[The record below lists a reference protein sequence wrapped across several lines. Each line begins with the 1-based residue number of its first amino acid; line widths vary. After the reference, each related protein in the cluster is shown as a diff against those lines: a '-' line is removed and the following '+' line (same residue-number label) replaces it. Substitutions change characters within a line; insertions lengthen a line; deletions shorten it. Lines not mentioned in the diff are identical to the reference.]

1 MDYEESIFKYSRTK
15 KISENTIQTTLLLV
29 MSFFE
34 NQYIDKALLMRFEFE
49 VGHQE
54 ILNDL
59 IKLTKI
65 DNNTT
70 EMYIRGL
77 NATKIYE
84 SEMLSLLEQRYCNVD
99 VQIKITKITF
109 I

>member
-1 MDYEESIFKYSRTK
+1 
-15 KISENTIQTTLLLV
+15 
-29 MSFFE
+29 
-34 NQYIDKALLMRFEFE
+34 MRFEFE

-54 ILNDL
+54 TLNDL

-84 SEMLSLLEQRYCNVD
+84 SEMLSLLEQRNCNVD
-99 VQIKITKITF
+99 VKIKITKITGE
-109 I
+109 